1 VVLIAGAMEVTVY
14 RIVTDTVQFV
24 RNVSTSQRK
33 VLFYFR
39 VATSAEL
46 SINSYYIVWLH
57 KSEISSLTVL
67 LISIIHHPV
76 IYVHVYRI
84 QCSGK
89 TFLQPICI
97 QLSVPQLLHASLI
110 LTFFIIVTIFY
121 LQKKL

>member
-1 VVLIAGAMEVTVY
+1 MEVTVY
-14 RIVTDTVQFV
+14 RNVTDRVQFV

-46 SINSYYIVWLH
+46 SINSYCTVWLH

-76 IYVHVYRI
+76 IYVRVYRI
-84 QCSGK
+84 QSSGK
-89 TFLQPICI
+89 KFLQPICI
-97 QLSVPQLLHASLI
+97 HLSVPQLINASLI
-110 LTFFIIVTIFY
+110 LTFFIIVIIFY
-121 LQKKL
+121 LQNKL